1 MNTPEPFPD
10 LNTPPPLSDEAA
22 AQILA
27 FLQHWVEQFE
37 SHYYGQLRRYY
48 EDPTPGDDPID
59 LFSNTD
65 PPF

>member
-1 MNTPEPFPD
+1 MHKPQPFPD
-10 LNTPPPLSDEAA
+10 WDTLPPLSDEAA
-22 AQILA
+22 AQFLM

-37 SHYYGQLRRYY
+37 SHYYGPLRRYY
-48 EDPTPGDDPID
+48 EDPTPGDEPID